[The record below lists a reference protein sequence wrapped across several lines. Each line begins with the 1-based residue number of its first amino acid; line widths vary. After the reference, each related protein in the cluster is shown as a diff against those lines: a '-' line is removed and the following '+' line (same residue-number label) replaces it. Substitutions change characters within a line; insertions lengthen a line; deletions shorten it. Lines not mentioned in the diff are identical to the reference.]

1 MSTAAASTE
10 PPPGE
15 SPEQRPLAGPLEGTA
30 LRMSI
35 LRFAL
40 PASVEVVLHQLFGL
54 VDQIFVASLG
64 EASFVAVGLTT
75 QVVSLAFVLLAAL
88 GSGAAIQLARYA
100 GAGDAEA
107 FSAAA
112 ARMLQVAVGV
122 AVVVSVGVALGA
134 RPAMQALGAA
144 PEVVDKG
151 VFFTRLVAW
160 SLPFMALMELGNQVL
175 RARGDA
181 RSPMVIGLAALA
193 MNSVLNY
200 ALIFGWWGLPRMGL
214 AGAGVATL
222 LARVLGFGLVCG
234 LLFSRRHVLRVR
246 WKDMG
251 RLESGRLRA
260 LLVLA
265 LPVAAGQGVWLLG
278 MMGYTRVYAE
288 LGTRE
293 LAAAN
298 VINQLEAVC
307 ILLSFGF
314 GMACLTLVGQELGRK
329 DPAQA
334 RRVAAECLR
343 LALGVSVVTGALL
356 AGAALVLEPLYPGLE
371 AGTRALAM
379 TGLLVSALMQP
390 VKARNMVMALGV
402 LRGGGDVRFTMVCEA
417 FMLVGIVC
425 AWALGVPLGWGLVGV
440 LVGRA
445 CEELLKLAAFSWR
458 YASGRWVHEVR

>member
-1 MSTAAASTE
+1 MH
-10 PPPGE
+10 
-15 SPEQRPLAGPLEGTA
+15 
-30 LRMSI
+30 I

-40 PASVEVVLHQLFGL
+40 PASLEVVLHQLFGL
-54 VDQIFVASLG
+54 VDQVFVASLG
-64 EASFVAVGLTT
+64 EASFVAAGLTA
-75 QVVSLAFVLLAAL
+75 QLVSLAFVFLAAL
-88 GSGAAIQLARYA
+88 GTGAAIQLARYA
-100 GAGDAEA
+100 GAGDAGA

-122 AVVVSVGVALGA
+122 AVLVAVGVVLGA
-134 RPAMQALGAA
+134 RPALQALGAA

-193 MNSVLNY
+193 ANSVLNY
-200 ALIFGWWGLPRMGL
+200 ALIFGWWGLPEMGL

-222 LARVLGFGLVCG
+222 LARVLGFGLVCW
-234 LLFSRRHVLRVR
+234 LLFSRQHTLRVR
-246 WKDMG
+246 WRDMG
-251 RLESGRLRA
+251 HLESGQVRA

-265 LPVAAGQGVWLLG
+265 LPVAAGQGAWLLG

-293 LAAAN
+293 LAAVN
-298 VINQLEAVC
+298 VVNQLESVC
-307 ILLSFGF
+307 IFLSFGF
-314 GMACLTLVGQELGRK
+314 GMACLTLVGQELGRREL
-329 DPAQA
+329 AQA

-343 LALGVSVVTGALL
+343 LALAMSVVTGVLL
-356 AGAALVLEPLYPGLE
+356 SAAALVLGPLYPGLE
-371 AGTRALAM
+371 AGTRALAV
-379 TGLLVSALMQP
+379 TGLLVSALVQP
-390 VKARNMVMALGV
+390 VKVRNMVMALGV
-402 LRGGGDVRFTMVCEA
+402 LRGGGDVRFTMVCET
-417 FMLVGIVC
+417 FMLVGIAC
-425 AWALGVPLGWGLVGV
+425 AWGLGVPLGWGLVGV

-445 CEELLKLAAFSWR
+445 CEEVLKLAAFSWR